1 MSRASLL
8 SFAWGVA
15 TTVVAAPIAGFLA
28 LFTFGRVILAG
39 APRRSHVQDLVTNP
53 APRRPLRI
61 PALIFAFF
69 YLPILWLV
77 GYAWPSA
84 REVPA
89 YPAGAFLGLLLLG
102 TLTWVRSRPRRPG
115 APLSPAQTRPSAIQ
129 RRFTQDLQEAVAQG
143 RIHVNLHGELTV
155 LLECD
160 AEGRLIEL
168 SIRDR
173 ATIPASIL
181 AVAEET
187 LSGLPRG
194 VPGTAIRE
202 FVLRY

>member
-1 MSRASLL
+1 
-8 SFAWGVA
+8 
-15 TTVVAAPIAGFLA
+15 
-28 LFTFGRVILAG
+28 
-39 APRRSHVQDLVTNP
+39 
-53 APRRPLRI
+53 
-61 PALIFAFF
+61 
-69 YLPILWLV
+69 
-77 GYAWPSA
+77 
-84 REVPA
+84 
-89 YPAGAFLGLLLLG
+89 
-102 TLTWVRSRPRRPG
+102 
-115 APLSPAQTRPSAIQ
+115 
-129 RRFTQDLQEAVAQG
+129 
-143 RIHVNLHGELTV
+143 VNLHGELTV